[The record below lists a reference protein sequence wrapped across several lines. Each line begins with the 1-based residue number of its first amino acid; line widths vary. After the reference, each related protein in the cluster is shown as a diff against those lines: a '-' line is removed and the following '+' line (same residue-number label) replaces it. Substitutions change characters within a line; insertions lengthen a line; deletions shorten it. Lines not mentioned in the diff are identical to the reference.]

1 MGVLAVKF
9 VERAK
14 PRVKPE
20 HAPHRISGD
29 RIRVGG
35 SVHGIATEI
44 ADPTGAV
51 WTLLECLDGTRPA
64 GEIVDHVVERHPDS
78 TREDIRGVLGQLI
91 AMGYIED
98 TRADEPDELTERERT
113 RYARGARFYRW
124 VDLAPRPS
132 RWETQLKLRDASVA
146 VIGLG
151 GTGGALAL
159 SLAASGV
166 GHLHCVDGG
175 TVELADL
182 NHQVIYAEPSIGRG
196 KAEAAAARLREL
208 NSDISVTV
216 SAGHLSSATGLADL
230 TDLARRFDVLVL
242 ATGRTRAVREWANHA
257 SLRTRTPWVDAG
269 YQGPRTAVAV
279 YVPGLGACYECLRL
293 ADPAQEAEI
302 KSNAAHAASAGIAGF
317 LASYAVISL
326 VAGISPVRSGRI
338 SGLNLVDPERGHIV
352 EAPRRPG
359 CPACGVKSGR

>member
-1 MGVLAVKF
+1 MKF

-20 HAPHRISGD
+20 HAPHRISAD

-51 WTLLECLDGTRPA
+51 WTLLENLDGTRVA
-64 GEIVDHVVERHPDS
+64 GEVVDHVAERHPDS

-91 AMGYIED
+91 GMGYIED

-132 RWETQLKLRDASVA
+132 RWEAQLKLRDASVA

-166 GHLHCVDGG
+166 GHLHCVDDG

-182 NHQVIYAEPSIGRG
+182 NHQVIYSEPDIGWG
-196 KAEAAAARLREL
+196 KAEAAAARLRDL

-216 SAGHLSSATGLADL
+216 SAERVASRTDL

-242 ATGRTRAVREWANHA
+242 AIGGHSGVHESANHA
-257 SLRTRTPWVDAG
+257 CLRTRTPWVDAG
-269 YQGPRTAVAV
+269 YQGPRAAVAV

-302 KSNAAHAASAGIAGF
+302 ASNAAHAASAGIAGF

-338 SGLNLVDPERGHIV
+338 GGLNLVVPEQAHVV
-352 EAPRRPG
+352 EAPRLAD